1 MLKRLLQSICLAGA
15 LCALLNF
22 AEPASAQERVVV
34 AGGADVVGMNALDVL
49 VIVPD
54 RSLMDHISDTLLR
67 WKAPGEIMPW
77 LATSWK
83 NVDPL
88 TWELELRRGV
98 KFQNGELF
106 DAKAVQFFY
115 QTMNDPKVISPSKT
129 NHTWVKQV
137 EILDDYKVRLIT
149 REPNPALLS
158 MLALAHMIPPEY

>member
-1 MLKRLLQSICLAGA
+1 MAKRLLASMVLAF
-15 LCALLNF
+15 CAL
-22 AEPASAQERVVV
+22 AATGAPARAQERVVV

-54 RSLMDHISDTLLR
+54 RSPMDHISDTLLR

-106 DAKAVQFFY
+106 DA
-115 QTMNDPKVISPSKT
+115 
-129 NHTWVKQV
+129 
-137 EILDDYKVRLIT
+137 
-149 REPNPALLS
+149 
-158 MLALAHMIPPEY
+158 